1 MHLIDNCENTPP
13 VEWDWAL
20 HTLSSILDQSTQF
33 NDIMYDDMSRLL
45 RESDDVCNKL
55 DQSEYPPSEENVWL
69 YTEVRR
75 LMDTL
80 ITGLHQLSDLKQ
92 MNRSLMA
99 EIPSMQQIPDVQS
112 PDARVFVN
120 KIEEYQRNMCNLYQ
134 SITAIQHE
142 IANLLPGTPDG
153 YSIDQ

>member
-75 LMDTL
+75 LMDKL